1 MNVEGDAAAMDLLHG
16 LGADSVPVVS
26 KGDNFVYAQSIG
38 DVADFLGLDA
48 AGAPQLSPPE
58 LVEKL
63 DMVLAAAQRF
73 WRQMPEDALT
83 RKLPNRDRSYRV
95 LAHHIFRIPE
105 AFLEVMA
112 GAALSYEMLTT
123 PPPDDMQTVTQVTG
137 YGQDVRDRVR
147 KWWLALED
155 VTGEQRVPTYYG
167 DQPMHEVLERT
178 TWHTAQHVRQTM
190 MILEQLGI
198 TPDRPLTAA
207 DLAGLPVPEK
217 VWDDEPEAAAD

>member
-1 MNVEGDAAAMDLLHG
+1 MDLLRG

-26 KGDNFVYAQSIG
+26 KGDKFVYAQSLG
-38 DVADFLGLDA
+38 DVADFLDLDVSV
-48 AGAPQLSPPE
+48 GPQLSAPE
-58 LVEKL
+58 LVDKL

-73 WRQMPEDALT
+73 WRQMPDDVLE

-105 AFLEVMA
+105 AFLEVMS
-112 GAALSYEMLTT
+112 GKPLTYEMLTT
-123 PPPDDMQTVTQVTG
+123 PPPDDMRTVEQVAA
-137 YGQDVRDRVR
+137 YGQDIRDRI
-147 KWWLALED
+147 KSWWLALED

-178 TWHTAQHVRQTM
+178 TWHAAQHVRQTM

-198 TPDRPLTAA
+198 APDKPLTAD
-207 DLAGLPVPEK
+207 DLVGLPVPDK
-217 VWDDEPEAAAD
+217 VWDDEPGASAG

>member
-1 MNVEGDAAAMDLLHG
+1 MDFLRG

-26 KGDNFVYAQSIG
+26 KGDRFVYAQSIG

-48 AGAPQLSPPE
+48 ASGPQLSPPE

-73 WRQMPEDALT
+73 WRQIPDDALA

-112 GAALSYEMLTT
+112 GAPLSYEMLTSR
-123 PPPDDMQTVTQVTG
+123 PPDDMRTVAQVAA
-137 YGQDVRDRVR
+137 YGQDVRDRIR
-147 KWWLALED
+147 AWWLALED

-167 DQPMHEVLERT
+167 EQPMREVLDRT
-178 TWHTAQHVRQTM
+178 TWHAAQHVRQTM

-198 TPDRPLTAA
+198 TPDTPLTAD
-207 DLAGLPVPEK
+207 DLAGLPLPEK
-217 VWDDEPEAAAD
+217 VWDDEPGAAAG